1 MFKTRWVLDAVAL
14 FQTWHWTHKS
24 KELIYTI
31 QCFDTSSSKCYFG
44 LKIYHFTDGTTC
56 YFGLNIHHFTN
67 GIQLLSMFV
76 SENHSSHSEENK
88 FHAHK
93 KSETVK
99 QWNTL
104 KPLSLSLY
112 CEEVIHTNKMTS
124 LFSVHRMTRHLCTW
138 LPVKVT
144 SRLLMFFC

>member
-1 MFKTRWVLDAVAL
+1 MLLWTKNLSLYRWNHMLL
-14 FQTWHWTHKS
+14 WTKH
-24 KELIYTI
+24 L
-31 QCFDTSSSKCYFG
+31 
-44 LKIYHFTDGTTC
+44 
-56 YFGLNIHHFTN
+56 HHFTN

-144 SRLLMFFC
+144 SRLLMFFCWLPAILINKPRYKQTQPSWSPHITLKKSI